1 MLWSSCL
8 TSQHLSQIL
17 MRSQVQ
23 LDCGR
28 ELGFRGR
35 SPCCVSFLEATQT
48 LTVGLPPSTSGV
60 LLCHLSSCRKPK
72 TGSKW
77 ELCSL
82 LLPPAK
88 HSHQHKCMPVL
99 APVSGHPHGFLH
111 CKLRVGDESINHY
124 SLPGSLCSFELLP
137 TFVAMSGR
145 LGLHL
150 PTSPETPNWV
160 GFLAAFLKTF
170 HTRAPGGA
178 SWSLWQILCTF
189 TYLVFP
195 SSPSWKS
202 IIDHLLTHEKTMFKD
217 LMSKFRGTC
226 L

>member
-1 MLWSSCL
+1 MSHFSASIPNSHEVSGPAGLWKIVGVQREKSLLCL
-8 TSQHLSQIL
+8 IL
-17 MRSQVQ
+17 
-23 LDCGR
+23 
-28 ELGFRGR
+28 RGY
-35 SPCCVSFLEATQT
+35 PD
-48 LTVGLPPSTSGV
+48 PHSGTPAIHIWV
-60 LLCHLSSCRKPK
+60 LLCHLSSRREPK

-77 ELCSL
+77 ALCSL

-111 CKLRVGDESINHY
+111 CKLRVRDKSINHY

-137 TFVAMSGR
+137 AFVAMSGR

-150 PTSPETPNWV
+150 PTSAETPYWV
-160 GFLAAFLKTF
+160 GFLATFLKTF

-178 SWSLWQILCTF
+178 SRSLWQILCTF
-189 TYLVFP
+189 TYLAFP